1 MALARAVD
9 QPGCDV
15 AAGAE
20 VVDVHGERLGY
31 VLAAAADYIVAE
43 HGFFF
48 PTDFYIPREAIAQ
61 VSEATVRLAV
71 TKADALTQGWDVQP
85 EVAGAEPEPGHE
97 DAPK

>member
-1 MALARAVD
+1 MEAIR
-9 QPGCDV
+9 
-15 AAGAE
+15 AGAE

-61 VSEATVRLAV
+61 V
-71 TKADALTQGWDVQP
+71 
-85 EVAGAEPEPGHE
+85 
-97 DAPK
+97 